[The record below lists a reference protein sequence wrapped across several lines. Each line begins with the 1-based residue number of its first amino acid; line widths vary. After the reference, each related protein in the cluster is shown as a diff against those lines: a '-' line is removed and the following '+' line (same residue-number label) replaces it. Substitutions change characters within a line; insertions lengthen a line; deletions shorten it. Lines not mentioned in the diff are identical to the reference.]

1 MLYIGMDVH
10 SKRSTYEAIDP
21 QTGEIQQAHRVANE
35 EVVAR
40 IGALASPK
48 RVILEAGRNS
58 WIMRKWLSAVAEE
71 VWIVSPQQV
80 RAQLGG
86 QAKTDKRDA
95 RALARL
101 TVEGRLQP
109 LWVPDEACVLLR
121 ALTRARARLVR
132 QRTATQN
139 AVRALG
145 AQFGY
150 ECSQRNVRGKAAQ
163 AFWEGVELP
172 AVAEGILNS
181 DREQLTTYDERI
193 AALEQQIEQQLASH
207 PLAVSLPNP
216 VAPLLRTIG
225 GVGPGTSAVFVAEIG
240 DIARFPSPDH
250 LIAYSGLDPSVYQSG
265 ERLAH
270 GPVARHGN
278 PFIRTAAVQ
287 VAQVQHFVKQDSRL
301 RRNYWRLTL
310 DRKHHPNVAK
320 LDTAR
325 KVLKAIYWVWQRK
338 EPYRPLA

>member
-1 MLYIGMDVH
+1 MDVH
-10 SKRSTYEAIDP
+10 SKRSTYEGIDP
-21 QTGEIQQAHRVANE
+21 QTGEVHQAHRVPNE
-35 EVVAR
+35 EVVGK
-40 IGALASPK
+40 IGSLPSPK

-80 RAQLGG
+80 REQLGG
-86 QAKTDKRDA
+86 KAKTDRRDA
-95 RALARL
+95 SALARL

-109 LWVPDEACVLLR
+109 LWIPDEACVLLR

-150 ECSQRNVRGKAAQ
+150 ECSHRNVRGKAAK

-172 AVAEGILNS
+172 AVAEEILDS
-181 DREQLTTYDERI
+181 DCEQLTTYDDRI

-207 PLAVSLPNP
+207 P

-250 LIAYSGLDPSVYQSG
+250 LVAYSGLDPSVHQSG
-265 ERLAH
+265 DRISH

-278 PFIRTAAVQ
+278 PFLRTAAVQ
-287 VAQVQHFVKQDSRL
+287 VAQVQHFVKKDSRL

-310 DRKHHPNVAK
+310 GRKQHPNVAK

>member
-10 SKRSTYEAIDP
+10 SKRSTYEGIDP
-21 QTGEIQQAHRVANE
+21 QTGEIHRAHRVPNE
-35 EVVAR
+35 EVVGQ
-40 IGALASPK
+40 IGALPSPK

-80 RAQLGG
+80 REKLGNK
-86 QAKTDKRDA
+86 AKTDRRDA
-95 RALARL
+95 QALARL
-101 TVEGRLQP
+101 TISGQLEA
-109 LWVPDEACVLLR
+109 LWIPDEGCVLLR

-145 AQFGY
+145 AQFGF
-150 ECSQRNVRGKAAQ
+150 ECNHRNVRGKAAQ
-163 AFWEGVELP
+163 AFWEAVELP
-172 AVAEGILNS
+172 AAANWILDS
-181 DREQLTTYDERI
+181 DLEHLTTYDQRI
-193 AALEQQIEQQLASH
+193 AALEQRIEQQLALH
-207 PLAVSLPNP
+207 P

-225 GVGPGTSAVFVAEIG
+225 GVGPWTCATFVAEIG

-250 LIAYSGLDPSVYQSG
+250 LISYSGLDPSVYQSDD
-265 ERLAH
+265 RIYH

-278 PFIRTAAVQ
+278 PFLRTAAVQ
-287 VAQVQHFVKQDSRL
+287 VAQVQHFVKKDSPL

-310 DRKHHPNVAK
+310 GRKQHPNVAK

-338 EPYRPLA
+338 EPYRPVGMSR